1 MKRNKVDNMK
11 LADLSIKEFLEKTA
25 SGSPV
30 PGGGSVAAMSAAIA
44 ASLTEM
50 VANLTIGK
58 KGYEETEEQMKG
70 IAKDAAEY
78 RNKLVKDIDR
88 DSDAYN
94 DVLAAFRLPKGS
106 DQEENIRKQ
115 AIQDALKNASLVPL
129 DVAKN
134 AFKIIELADG
144 VVKHGNKN
152 AVTDGAVAVMM
163 ARTAVL
169 SALYNVKINLS
180 SIKDMD
186 FLERIRKDVTG
197 LESEIEKKEREILSG
212 ISI

>member
-1 MKRNKVDNMK
+1 MDNMK
-11 LADLSIKEFLEKTA
+11 LADLSVKEFLAKTA

-30 PGGGSVAAMSAAIA
+30 PGGGSIAALSAAIA
-44 ASLTEM
+44 ASLSEM

-58 KGYEETEEQMKG
+58 KGFEATEEKMKD
-70 IAKDAAEY
+70 ITKDAKDY
-78 RNKLVKDIDR
+78 RNKLIKDIDK

-94 DVLAAFRLPKGS
+94 DVLAAFKLPKGS
-106 DQEENIRKQ
+106 EQEENIRKQ
-115 AIQDALKNASLVPL
+115 AIQDAFKNASLVPL

-180 SIKDMD
+180 SIKDVD
-186 FLERIRKDVTG
+186 FVERIRKDVTSM
-197 LESEIEKKEREILSG
+197 ESEIEKKEREILSG